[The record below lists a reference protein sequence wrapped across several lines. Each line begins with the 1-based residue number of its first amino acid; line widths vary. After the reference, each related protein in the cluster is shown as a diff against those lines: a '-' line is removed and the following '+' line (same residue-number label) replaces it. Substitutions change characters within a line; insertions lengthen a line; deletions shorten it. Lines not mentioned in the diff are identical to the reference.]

1 MNKDLHIALQMFV
14 DHFIGKVGEPPTIDQ
29 INDFLQSTAMSM
41 SSAPRENFEGYSSE
55 QMHNLI
61 HFLWNSGSMIEFKEL
76 SEDNYSQIPLLR
88 QIIKLTSILAEKG
101 KIKLTVT
108 GALPLSIVRDVYSV
122 GTPDWYIEEHQ
133 TKRLTENDSMT
144 VQRTLVMLKLISA
157 IKVQKGV
164 MTLTARGKKIIKD
177 KHQLLSE
184 ILQAYTYSFNWAY
197 FDGYECEDVGR
208 MGAGFSLAMVAK
220 YGTDW
225 KRDNFYANKYFKAFP
240 ILAMEKMW
248 REEVPGETCYTTRT
262 FERFMLELGLIEMKE
277 EKVNRENDS
286 VIQFDIHKYVRKTA
300 LFDKMLEFNL

>member
-14 DHFIGKVGEPPTIDQ
+14 DHFTEKVGEPPTIDQ
-29 INDFLQSTAMSM
+29 INDFLQSAAMSM
-41 SSAPRENFEGYSSE
+41 NSAPRENFDGYSSE
-55 QMHNLI
+55 QMYNLI
-61 HFLWNSGSMIEFKEL
+61 HFLWSSGSMIELKEL
-76 SEDNYSQIPLLR
+76 SEDDYLQIPLLR

-108 GALPLSIVRDVYSV
+108 GALPMSIVRDVYSV

-133 TKRLTENDSMT
+133 TKRLTESYSMT
-144 VQRTLVMLKLISA
+144 VQRTIIMLKLISV

-225 KRDNFYANKYFKAFP
+225 KRDNFYADKYFKAFSM
-240 ILAMEKMW
+240 LAMEKMW
-248 REEVPGETCYTTRT
+248 REDVPGETCYAIRT
-262 FERFMLELGLIEMKE
+262 FERFMLELGLIEIRKE
-277 EKVNRENDS
+277 RINISNDS
-286 VIQFDIHKYVRKTA
+286 VIQFEPHKYIRKTA
-300 LFDKMLEFNL
+300 LFDKMLKFNL